1 MSFYDRLKEE
11 RIVVILRDV
20 PDEHLL
26 AVADALY
33 TGGIRLL
40 EITMNTEGAAQQ
52 IESLSREFDGKLLVG
67 AGTVLDKE
75 IAETALRA
83 GAKYFI
89 TPNLDVEV
97 LDFGRENQVD
107 VLPGVMTPSEIV
119 MAHRAGARMV
129 KLFPTKSLGLDYFKE
144 LQGPLRHIPMVA
156 VGGVTLQNVKEFL
169 AAGAVG
175 IGIGGSILNQEA
187 MRKGNYH
194 VIREKA
200 RAFVEAV
207 KE

>member
-83 GAKYFI
+83 GAKYLI

-156 VGGVTLQNVKEFL
+156 VGGVTLQNAKEFL